1 MNRRIM
7 VLFMALCCGACTH
20 INEEIIGYNE
30 QGKTIVKVCKSV
42 GDPLGHPNDYGSSCR
57 IEERDYGRISNTA
70 TTINVISDNNR

>member
-1 MNRRIM
+1 MNKAIFIFLAA
-7 VLFMALCCGACTH
+7 LFCSACTH

-30 QGKTIVKVCKSV
+30 HGKTIVRVCKSV
-42 GDPLGHPNDYGSSCR
+42 GDPLGHPNDYGSSCK